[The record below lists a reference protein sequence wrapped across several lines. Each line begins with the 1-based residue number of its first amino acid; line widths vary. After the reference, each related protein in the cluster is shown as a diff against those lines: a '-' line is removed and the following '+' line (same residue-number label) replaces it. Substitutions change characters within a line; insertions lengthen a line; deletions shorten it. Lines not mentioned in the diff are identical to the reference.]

1 MSARLLAA
9 LLGLSALA
17 AASACQ
23 SSGRYGAPKY
33 AAASLG
39 AGLAGAAISRATGGC
54 LAMCLPG
61 SHCNRATGLCERNG
75 HPSAGTAGGGTSS
88 RRHGG
93 SETPA
98 AGASYEPGH
107 EYEVPPLPA
116 GDAGCAPSAEAHEDG
131 GVACEMDASVS
142 SY

>member
-1 MSARLLAA
+1 MSIRLLAA
-9 LLGLSALA
+9 SLGASVLA

-33 AAASLG
+33 AAAAVG
-39 AGLAGAAISRATGGC
+39 VGVAGAAISRAAGGC

-61 SHCNRATGLCERNG
+61 THCNRATGLCERGG
-75 HPSAGTAGGGTSS
+75 HPRVATPGKH
-88 RRHGG
+88 HGG

-107 EYEVPPLPA
+107 EYEVPPLPTD
-116 GDAGCAPSAEAHEDG
+116 DAGCAPDAEAPGDG
-131 GVACEMDASVS
+131 GVACEVDAAVS
-142 SY
+142 SH